1 LPPTTRGILESSLY
15 VNDVERSARFYENI
29 FGFSVIADFGERGC
43 AMNAGNQQ
51 VLLLFKKGGSRSLES
66 PHDGDGDL
74 HIAFPT
80 AADELPNWESWLSE
94 NGIAIEEKRL
104 GMVAEGV
111 FTSAISTT
119 TCLNSSRPVPG
130 VSIERSAFPADF
142 NISTDSLRSELEPQS
157 KAENAFIGS
166 CARYRHEIS
175 QIDNLPG

>member
-94 NGIAIEEKRL
+94 NGIAIEEKRTWDGGGRSIYFRDL
-104 GMVAEGV
+104 DHHLLELV
-111 FTSAISTT
+111 T
-119 TCLNSSRPVPG
+119 PG
-130 VSIERSAFPADF
+130 TWSV
-142 NISTDSLRSELEPQS
+142 
-157 KAENAFIGS
+157 
-166 CARYRHEIS
+166 Y
-175 QIDNLPG
+175 

>member
-1 LPPTTRGILESSLY
+1 LPPTTRGILDSSLY

-94 NGIAIEEKRL
+94 NGIAIEEKRTWDGGGRSIYFRDL
-104 GMVAEGV
+104 DHHLLELV
-111 FTSAISTT
+111 T
-119 TCLNSSRPVPG
+119 PG
-130 VSIERSAFPADF
+130 TWSV
-142 NISTDSLRSELEPQS
+142 
-157 KAENAFIGS
+157 
-166 CARYRHEIS
+166 Y
-175 QIDNLPG
+175 